1 MCGILGQIEAR
12 EPVDAATFAR
22 MLATLA
28 ARGPDGSGTRILRQ
42 GRVALGHRRLAILD
56 LSPNAAQP
64 MTNEDGTL
72 WLTSNGEIYNFR
84 ELRKQ
89 LETQGHQFRSASDSE
104 VILHAYEEWG
114 DDCVLQ
120 LRGIFAFG
128 LWDDRRER
136 LLIARDRLGVKPLY
150 YWAHAEGLVFASQ
163 PRAILEHPRFRREV
177 DARAFQHYLT
187 YRYVP
192 GDLAIWEGMHKLP
205 AAHRLVLDRRSVQR
219 DRYWQVRYTPV
230 IRNGPEAARL
240 VRDKL
245 EEAVRMQLVSD
256 VPVGVFLSG
265 GIDSSTTAAI
275 ATRVLERRLPSFTMG
290 FDDEGSDERAYAR
303 ATSQFLGTLAHEDVL
318 TQQAA
323 LGLIPDFVAL
333 HDEPF
338 FDHSSLPTLAVSRLA
353 RRFGVPVIL
362 SGDGADELFAG
373 YHWYE
378 DALTGGTPGW
388 RRLAKRLRRAGADPF
403 AAHLANVSPLGR
415 VAASELLVDARGFD
429 PLQLLRRFDQAA
441 APRVTRLQLADLQT
455 FLVDDV
461 LLKVD
466 HASMACGVE
475 VRVPFLDHELVE
487 LAFSI
492 DSRVLFARGERK
504 ALLKRAAASWLPP
517 EIHTSRK
524 KGFSIPLDPW
534 FRHSLGEPAQAL
546 LPEGV
551 LVSRGLLRGPAVR
564 DALASQRSQL
574 VWLLL
579 AAELWARH
587 WLEPAGPS
595 LREWFPPAEGAP

>member
-1 MCGILGQIEAR
+1 MCGILGQIESR
-12 EPVDAATFAR
+12 QPVDAAAFAR

-28 ARGPDGSGTRILRQ
+28 ARGPDGSGTRVLRQ

-56 LSPNAAQP
+56 LSENAAQP
-64 MTNEDGTL
+64 MTNEDGSL
-72 WLTSNGEIYNFR
+72 WLTFNGEIYNFR

-89 LETQGHQFRSASDSE
+89 LEAQGHRFRSATDSE

-114 DDCVLQ
+114 DDCVLR

-136 LLIARDRLGVKPLY
+136 LLLARDRLGVKPLY

-177 DARAFQHYLT
+177 DTRALQHYLV

-192 GDLAIWEGMHKLP
+192 DDLAIWAGMNKLP
-205 AAHRLVLDRRSVQR
+205 AAHRLVLDRRGVRR
-219 DRYWQVRYTPV
+219 DCYWEVRYAPV
-230 IRNGPEAARL
+230 VRNAPEAARL

-303 ATSQFLGTLAHEDVL
+303 ATSRFLGTLAHEDVL
-318 TQQAA
+318 TGASA
-323 LGLIPDFVAL
+323 VALIPDFIAL

-353 RRFGVPVIL
+353 RRSGVPVIL
-362 SGDGADELFAG
+362 SGDGADEIFAG
-373 YHWYE
+373 YRWYE
-378 DALTGGTPGW
+378 NDPALRTPAW
-388 RRLAKRLRRAGADPF
+388 RRLLRRLHGTTPDLLAS
-403 AAHLANVSPLGR
+403 HLAHVSPLGPYS
-415 VAASELLVDARGFD
+415 ASELLCEAPSLD
-429 PLQLLRRFDQAA
+429 PLRLLQRFDDPS
-441 APRVTRLQLADLQT
+441 APRVTRMQLADLHT

-487 LAFSI
+487 TAFSI
-492 DSRVLFARGERK
+492 ESSVVFAQGERK

-517 EIHTSRK
+517 EILTDRK
-524 KGFSIPLDPW
+524 KGFGAPLDAW
-534 FRHSLGEPAQAL
+534 MRDGLRERASAL
-546 LPEGV
+546 LRDGV
-551 LVSRGLLRGPAVR
+551 LVSRGLLRREAV
-564 DALASQRSQL
+564 ASVLDSQL
-574 VWLLL
+574 TPATWLLFS
-579 AAELWARH
+579 AELWARH
-587 WLEPAGPS
+587 WLETSGPS
-595 LREWFPPAEGAP
+595 LHELFAPEASAP

>member
-1 MCGILGQIEAR
+1 MCGILGQIESHQPI
-12 EPVDAATFAR
+12 EPGSFAR

-28 ARGPDGSGTRILRQ
+28 ARGPDGSGTRVLRQ

-56 LSPNAAQP
+56 LSENAAQP
-64 MTNEDGTL
+64 MSNEDGTL
-72 WLTSNGEIYNFR
+72 WLTFNGEIYNFR

-89 LETQGHQFRSASDSE
+89 LQAAGHRFRSEGDSE

-114 DDCVLQ
+114 DDCVLR

-136 LLIARDRLGVKPLY
+136 LLLARDRLGVKPLY
-150 YWAHAEGLVFASQ
+150 YWAHAQGLVFASQ

-177 DARAFQHYLT
+177 DARAFQHYLV

-192 GDLAIWEGMHKLP
+192 DDLAIWAGMNKLP
-205 AAHRLVLDRRSVQR
+205 AAHRLVFDRRGVRR
-219 DRYWQVRYTPV
+219 DRYWEVRYAPIV
-230 IRNGPEAARL
+230 RNAQEAARL

-275 ATRVLERRLPSFTMG
+275 ATRVLERRLPSFTIG
-290 FDDEGSDERAYAR
+290 FDVEESDEREFAR
-303 ATSQFLGTLAHEDVL
+303 ATSRFLGTLAHEEVL
-318 TQQAA
+318 TLDAA
-323 LGLIPDFVAL
+323 LRLIPDFVAI

-338 FDHSSLPTLAVSRLA
+338 FDHSSLPTLAVARLA

-378 DALTGGTPGW
+378 ETPAARKPGW
-388 RRLAKRLRRAGADPF
+388 RRLAKRLHGAGADLF
-403 AAHLANVSPLGR
+403 AAHLANVSPLGP
-415 VAASELLVDARGFD
+415 VSASDLLVGVPGFD
-429 PLQLLRRFDQAA
+429 PLRLLRRFDQPA
-441 APRVTRLQLADLQT
+441 APRVTRLQLADLRT

-492 DSRVLFARGERK
+492 DSRVIFSRGERK

-517 EIHTSRK
+517 EILTSRK
-524 KGFSIPLDPW
+524 KGFSIPLDAW
-534 FRHSLGEPAQAL
+534 FRQGLGQLAREL
-546 LPEGV
+546 LPGGV
-551 LVSRGLLRGPAVR
+551 LVSRGLLREQAVR
-564 DALASQRSQL
+564 EMPASSHSPL
-574 VWLLL
+574 LWLLL

-587 WLEPAGPS
+587 WLEPAGPP
-595 LREWFPPAEGAP
+595 LRELFPPAEAAP

>member
-1 MCGILGQIEAR
+1 MCGILGLIESQQ
-12 EPVDAATFAR
+12 PVDPAAFAR

-56 LSPNAAQP
+56 LSENAAQP

-72 WLTSNGEIYNFR
+72 WLTFNGEIYNFR

-89 LETQGHQFRSASDSE
+89 LEGMGHRFRSATDSE

-114 DDCVLQ
+114 DDCVLR

-136 LLIARDRLGVKPLY
+136 LLLARDRMGVKPLY

-177 DARAFQHYLT
+177 DPRAFQHYLV

-192 GDLAIWEGMHKLP
+192 DDLAIWAGMKKLP
-205 AAHRLVLDRRSVQR
+205 AAHRLVLDRRGVR
-219 DRYWQVRYTPV
+219 RERYWDVHYVPRL
-230 IRNGPEAARL
+230 RNAPEAARC

-245 EEAVRMQLVSD
+245 EECVRMQLVSD

-290 FDDEGSDERAYAR
+290 FDDEASDERAYAR
-303 ATSQFLGTLAHEDVL
+303 ATSEFLHTVAHEEVL
-318 TQQAA
+318 TREAG
-323 LGLIPDFVAL
+323 LRLIPDFVAL

-338 FDHSSLPTLAVSRLA
+338 FDHSSLPMLAVSRLA
-353 RRFGVPVIL
+353 RRHGVPVIL

-378 DALTGGTPGW
+378 DALAAQSPGW
-388 RRLAKRLRRAGADPF
+388 RRLARRLRNPGADPF
-403 AAHLANVSPLGR
+403 ASHLANVSPIGP
-415 VAASELLVDARGFD
+415 VAAKHLLGDASGFD
-429 PLQLLRRFDQAA
+429 PLALLRRFDQPS
-441 APRVTRLQLADLQT
+441 APRVTRLQLADLRT

-492 DSRVLFARGERK
+492 DSRVLFARSERK
-504 ALLKRAAASWLPP
+504 AVLKRAAASWLPP
-517 EIHTSRK
+517 EILTSRK
-524 KGFSIPLDPW
+524 KGFSIPLDAW
-534 FRHSLGEPAQAL
+534 FLQRLEAPARAL

-551 LVSRGLLRGPAVR
+551 LVSHGLLRGPAVR
-564 DALASQRSQL
+564 EALVSPSSSL
-574 VWLLL
+574 LWLLL

-587 WLEPAGPS
+587 WLEPGGPP
-595 LREWFPPAEGAP
+595 LGEILLPAETAP

>member
-1 MCGILGQIEAR
+1 MCGILGQIESER
-12 EPVDAATFAR
+12 PVDPAAFSR

-28 ARGPDGSGTRILRQ
+28 ARGPDGSGTRILKQ

-56 LSPNAAQP
+56 LSENAAQP

-72 WLTSNGEIYNFR
+72 WLTYNGEIYNFR
-84 ELRKQ
+84 ELRKE
-89 LETQGHQFRSASDSE
+89 LEAEGHRFRSASDSE

-114 DDCVLQ
+114 DDCVLR

-136 LLIARDRLGVKPLY
+136 LLLARDRLGVKPLY

-177 DARAFQHYLT
+177 DARAFQHYLV

-192 GDLAIWEGMHKLP
+192 GELAIWAGMNKLP
-205 AAHRLVLDRRSVQR
+205 AAHRLVLDRRGVRR
-219 DRYWQVRYTPV
+219 DRYWEPRYQPAV
-230 IRNGPEAARL
+230 CKAGEAARL

-245 EEAVRMQLVSD
+245 EESVRMQLVSD

-265 GIDSSTTAAI
+265 GIDSSATAAI
-275 ATRVLERRLPSFTMG
+275 ATRVLERSIPSFTMG
-290 FDDEGSDERAYAR
+290 FDDEDADERVYAR
-303 ATSQFLGTLAHEDVL
+303 LTSQFLRTRAHEEVL
-318 TQQAA
+318 TRETA
-323 LGLIPDFVAL
+323 LRLIPDFVAI

-353 RRFGVPVIL
+353 RRSGVPVIL

-378 DALTGGTPGW
+378 DPAAVRTPGW
-388 RRLAKRLRRAGADPF
+388 RRLARRLRGAGAELF
-403 AAHLANVSPLGR
+403 ASHLSNVSPLGG
-415 VAASELLVDARGFD
+415 VAASDLAGELPGFD
-429 PLQLLRRFDQAA
+429 PLDLLRRHDQPE
-441 APRVTRLQLADLQT
+441 APRVTRLQLADLHT

-492 DSRVLFARGERK
+492 DSRALFAEGERK
-504 ALLKRAAASWLPP
+504 AVLKRAAASWLPP
-517 EIHTSRK
+517 EILTSRK
-524 KGFSIPLDPW
+524 KGFSIPLDAW
-534 FRHSLGEPAQAL
+534 FLRSLSGPADAL
-546 LPEGV
+546 LPDGV
-551 LVSRGLLRGPAVR
+551 LVSHGLLRQPAVR
-564 DALASQRSQL
+564 DALASRRGSL
-574 VWLLL
+574 LWLLL

-587 WLEPAGPS
+587 WLAPGGPP
-595 LREWFPPAEGAP
+595 LRELLPSAEAAP